1 MPAHADDLNST
12 ETTRLTRRGSRHAPP
27 EMRRAQLLEAA
38 IRCFASQ
45 GYHATTM
52 DTIAEESGL
61 SKGSLYR
68 FFKSKDDLLLAIF
81 DQFEGE
87 MNQRWASLDT
97 GEDPLR
103 QLREYGQTLADQMT
117 AQPELSV
124 VWLEFLRHKTA
135 QEHLRKH
142 HASARKRL
150 TASIRAGV
158 RNGKI
163 NGVPATQAADALL
176 MILEGLLIMAVADPD
191 FDPSRRFAGAW
202 RVVEAG
208 LRPPGSAD

>member
-1 MPAHADDLNST
+1 MPADAENLNDT
-12 ETTRLTRRGSRHAPP
+12 ETSRLTRRGSRHAPP
-27 EMRRAQLLEAA
+27 EMRRAQFLEAA
-38 IRCFASQ
+38 IRCFAAK

-68 FFKSKDDLLLAIF
+68 FFDSKDDLLLAIF
-81 DQFEGE
+81 DGFEAE
-87 MNQRWASLDT
+87 LNQHWVSWNT

-103 QLREYGQTLADQMT
+103 QLRGYGQTLADQMT
-117 AQPELSV
+117 AQPELSI

-142 HASARKRL
+142 HMSARKRL

-158 RNGKI
+158 RDRKI
-163 NGVPATQAADALL
+163 NTVPATQAADALL
-176 MILEGLLIMAVADPD
+176 IILEGLLIMAITDPE

-208 LRPPGSAD
+208 LRPRTFD

>member
-1 MPAHADDLNST
+1 MPADVENLNDT
-12 ETTRLTRRGSRHAPP
+12 ETTPLTRRGSRHAPP

-38 IRCFASQ
+38 IRNFAAK

-68 FFKSKDDLLLAIF
+68 FFNSKDDLLLAIF
-81 DQFEGE
+81 DGFEAE
-87 MNQRWASLDT
+87 MNQRWDRWNT

-103 QLREYGQTLADQMT
+103 QLREYGKALADQMT
-117 AQPELSV
+117 EQPELSI
-124 VWLEFLRHKTA
+124 VWLEFRRHRTA
-135 QEHLRKH
+135 QEHLRTH
-142 HASARKRL
+142 RMSARKQL

-158 RNGKI
+158 RDGK
-163 NGVPATQAADALL
+163 VSTMPATLAADALL
-176 MILEGLLIMAVADPD
+176 IILEGLLTMAIADPE
-191 FDPSRRFAGAW
+191 FDPSRRFANAW

-208 LRPPGSAD
+208 LRPRTSD